1 MGGVG
6 DGVGLHPRDQVVVL
20 LEQAGDDLARGIV
33 GVGDE
38 VEGFCDGDDPE
49 ERKHLVEQ
57 GAAIAIGPHQPFVD
71 SHGERHGED
80 AGCGLNEHAH
90 SLEGMSHDEFGLG
103 VQLGLLMQEFDRRH
117 LAPALWDL
125 DAVAD
130 HDTPS
135 VDAQRLRE

>member
-1 MGGVG
+1 MLAVDGTFGLLEALWVFQQGFELDLPAIDPGPTSLPRAALLVSRVG
-6 DGVGLHPRDQVVVL
+6 DGVGLHPRDQVVVF

-80 AGCGLNEHAH
+80 AGGGLNEDAH
-90 SLEGMSHDEFGLG
+90 SLE
-103 VQLGLLMQEFDRRH
+103 
-117 LAPALWDL
+117 
-125 DAVAD
+125 
-130 HDTPS
+130 
-135 VDAQRLRE
+135 

>member
-1 MGGVG
+1 MGSEG

-20 LEQAGDDLARGIV
+20 VEQAGDDLARGIV

-49 ERKHLVEQ
+49 ECEHLVEQ
-57 GAAIAIGPHQPFVD
+57 GAPITIGPHQPLVD
-71 SHGERHGED
+71 AHSERNGED
-80 AGCGLNEHAH
+80 AGSGLNEHAH
-90 SLEGMSHDEFGLG
+90 CLEGVSHDVFGLG
-103 VQLGLLMQEFDRRH
+103 VRLGLLMQEFDCRH